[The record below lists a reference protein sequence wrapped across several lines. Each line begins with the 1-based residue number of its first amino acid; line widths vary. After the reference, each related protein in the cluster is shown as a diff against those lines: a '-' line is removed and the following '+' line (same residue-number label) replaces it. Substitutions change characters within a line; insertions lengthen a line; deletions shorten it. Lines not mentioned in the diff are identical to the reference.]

1 MKSKPI
7 AYQTDDG
14 YIFYLQKDGT
24 LTDTIDPDKADMVF
38 ESLEQLEDG
47 GETIHPLG
55 SEANQLATR
64 LTTYLKDFLMVFYG
78 ETMLV

>member
-24 LTDTIDPDKADMVF
+24 LTDTIDPDKADMIF

-55 SEANQLATR
+55 SEANELAKHKQSKWMEGW
-64 LTTYLKDFLMVFYG
+64 LKFMEG
-78 ETMLV
+78 EKE